1 VLIQKCYPDG
11 IPDKAKYIFLREKRL
26 NIIIF
31 LSKKKGVIL
40 MAKYDFSNQDT
51 LFNIKLDFIGDGEK
65 MRDIMDGVEY
75 VANYSDMRDAYSVR
89 EINEDGTYKDI
100 HTVEGTKEDGRE
112 RSSVDV
118 IITSNSDGEPIS
130 ERVESRY
137 IVGKEGYERSND
149 YAYVQIN
156 YKADGGIESKQ
167 MHFEYNNTRGEH
179 YTARDIEVKFENE
192 GKVEVI
198 SSFEERREGRGYS
211 QDVEKITNYKFYENG
226 ELVRVERVG
235 EYEYPDWE
243 GPDRNYETRTTET
256 YVDNQIT
263 ERVSVATEF
272 IDGGINAQRDKTT
285 IDRYEDGKIIS
296 SEEIR
301 ETKIIASDGEPI
313 ASFTDIGEISRVEKH
328 YDTKGRMVEKI
339 EYRQTRDGEVESKI
353 VTFEFNEDGECNCSV
368 SELDKETG
376 EIVETEKIEH
386 VESFHEPE
394 EAKDSENFEL
404 FKYDLDKDI
413 SPDNEDGDEDAEKN
427 PDNEIFD
434 VEDYDDGENDG
445 IY

>member
-1 VLIQKCYPDG
+1 
-11 IPDKAKYIFLREKRL
+11 
-26 NIIIF
+26 
-31 LSKKKGVIL
+31 

-51 LFNIKLDFIGDGEK
+51 LFNIQLDFIGDEEK

-75 VANYSDMRDAYSVR
+75 AANYSDMRDAYSVR
-89 EINEDGTYKDI
+89 EINENGTYEDV
-100 HTVEGTKEDGRE
+100 HTVEGTKENGRE
-112 RSSVDV
+112 RSSIDV

-130 ERVESRY
+130 ERVESRC
-137 IVGKEGYERSND
+137 IIGKEGHERSRD

-156 YKADGGIESKQ
+156 YKVDGGIESKQ
-167 MHFEYNNTRGEH
+167 MHYEYNDISREH
-179 YTARDIEVKFENE
+179 YTTRDIEVKFGNE

-198 SSFEERREGRGYS
+198 SSFEERGKNGSGLEN
-211 QDVEKITNYKFYENG
+211 VEKITNCKFYENG

-256 YVDNQIT
+256 YAGNQIT

-272 IDGGINAQRDKTT
+272 IDGGINAQHDKTT

-296 SEEIR
+296 SEEIN

-313 ASFTDIGEISRVEKH
+313 ASFTDIGKVSRVEKH
-328 YDTKGRMVEKI
+328 YDTEGRMVEKT

-386 VESFHEPE
+386 VESFHEPG

-413 SPDNEDGDEDAEKN
+413 SPDNEDGDDDAEKN
-427 PDNEIFD
+427 PDNEVFD
-434 VEDYDDGENDG
+434 VEDYDDGEKD
-445 IY
+445 